1 MLQMDKYPDPGR
13 QTQRER
19 DSTGGFT
26 ARNRQIVKVRERRGE
41 RGGERQN
48 INRLD
53 RYSSTVRDR
62 RNKGNEQKERMFE
75 IQ

>member
-1 MLQMDKYPDPGR
+1 MDKYPDPGR

-53 RYSSTVRDR
+53 RSE
-62 RNKGNEQKERMFE
+62 NEWREMKE
-75 IQ
+75 